1 MSRGMNGV
9 KEMPCKQTILEG
21 SVYTNRF
28 GNSYSVKTYVSYAK
42 ILVEFSEPHKHT
54 VWSAGKEVIKG
65 ACKSPYDKRLIGRG
79 YIGEG
84 KYTPKGH
91 KSIYRVWKDMIERCY
106 IRKRK
111 TEAYID
117 CNVYDSWF
125 NFQEFAEWCENQKGF
140 GMKDWQLD
148 KDLLVKGN
156 KVYGPNTCAFVP
168 SKINTILHTKESC
181 RGDYPVGVTYLKKT
195 GKFMSSINNTY
206 MGNYATYQEAHQRW
220 QLEKARIIRETVMWW
235 SEDNSVNKTFNKSI
249 AANLLYVADKLDCD
263 RLSRVITEGL

>member
-1 MSRGMNGV
+1 
-9 KEMPCKQTILEG
+9 MPCKQTILEG

-148 KDLLVKGN
+148 KDILVKGN
-156 KVYGPNTCAFVP
+156 KTYGPMFCRFVP
-168 SKINTILHTKESC
+168 RKINSVFISRRNYRGSLPIGVALSYGRFQASVCSNGKSKFLGNFDNAKEAFQAYKIEKEKVIKSYTEEYRDFLCPDIL
-181 RGDYPVGVTYLKKT
+181 
-195 GKFMSSINNTY
+195 
-206 MGNYATYQEAHQRW
+206 
-220 QLEKARIIRETVMWW
+220 KALLQWEV
-235 SEDNSVNKTFNKSI
+235 SED
-249 AANLLYVADKLDCD
+249 D
-263 RLSRVITEGL
+263 